1 MTKKSKM
8 KKYVLL
14 SYLLVLVACLLLVL
28 NCKKVK
34 QKKAKYSNSKACYV
48 AVKARC
54 TGSIYCRACKNCSR
68 CKYCNSGGACGV
80 CADKHKRKKRTT
92 TPEEQYTTAPS
103 EVSSTT
109 KIAQVKKYNTPLRS
123 GADESFY
130 VIQNLNKYE
139 VLKILKLEKEWFK
152 VKVVRTDAIGF
163 IHSKYIMIL
172 NN

>member
-1 MTKKSKM
+1 MTKESKM

-14 SYLLVLVACLLLVL
+14 SSFLVLVACLLLVL
-28 NCKKVK
+28 NHKKET
-34 QKKAKYSNSKACYV
+34 QKKAKYSNSKVCYV

-80 CADKHKRKKRTT
+80 CTDKRKRRTT

-103 EVSSTT
+103 EVSLTT

-139 VLKILKLEKEWFK
+139 VLKVLKLEKEWFK
-152 VKVVRTDAIGF
+152 VKVIRTDAIGF